1 MERYDETT
9 QLDRAQLRDVTLN
22 DAELMREI
30 LSVLID
36 DTTRQVKL
44 LAAAI
49 EQQDATRCMHLA
61 HYSKGAC
68 ANVGAKAAA
77 AIFKEIEQRAASH
90 DFQRCTRYL
99 SRLDGEVDALRSE
112 VQTL

>member
-9 QLDRAQLRDVTLN
+9 QLDRAQLRDVTLD
-22 DAELMREI
+22 DAELMRDI
-30 LSVLID
+30 LSALID
-36 DTTRQVKL
+36 DTTRQMKL

-68 ANVGAKAAA
+68 ANLGANAAA
-77 AIFKEIEQRAASH
+77 AIFKQIEQKAANR
-90 DFQRCTRYL
+90 DFQQCTDYL
-99 SRLDGEVDALRSE
+99 SRLDGEVNALRSE